1 MVTFRLRSAPVEG
14 VLGSGSERLRAGIWR
29 GDERT
34 AYLAPFPGAPP
45 PSVPFV
51 SRCLSKLSDKG
62 FSSVVTAALAPS
74 ESHAFVALDFEEHER
89 LRLLTHDLD
98 DLPPLTRGPGLR
110 RVHGRDWTGVLAVD
124 KSSFPRFWQL
134 DELGLR
140 HAVTATPAARLRIIT
155 SNDPG
160 AVAGYAITGRAGREG
175 YVQRLA
181 VEPREQGQGL
191 GRRLAL
197 DGLHWL
203 RRCHVRRAIVNTQ
216 NGNHVA
222 LSFYRHLGF
231 RFVPS
236 DLVVFRRDLT

>member
-1 MVTFRLRSAPVEG
+1 MTFRLRTASVEG

-34 AYLAPFPGAPP
+34 AYLAPFPGASP

-51 SRCLSKLSDKG
+51 SRCLGELSDKG
-62 FSSVVTAALAPS
+62 FLSVVTAALAPS
-74 ESHAFVALDFEEHER
+74 ESHAFVALDFEEHEH

-98 DLPPLTRGPGLR
+98 HLPPLTSRPGLR
-110 RVHGRDWTGVLAVD
+110 RVHGRDRTEVLAVD
-124 KSSFPRFWQL
+124 AASFPPFWQL
-134 DELGLR
+134 DEVGLR
-140 HAVTATPAARLRIIT
+140 QAVAATPTARLRMIT
-155 SNDPG
+155 PNDSG
-160 AVAGYAITGRAGREG
+160 TVAGYAITGRAGRDG

-181 VEPREQGQGL
+181 VRPPDQGRGL
-191 GRRLAL
+191 GRHLAL

-203 RRCHVRRAIVNTQ
+203 RRRRVRRAIVNTQ
-216 NGNHVA
+216 TGNRGA

-231 RFVPS
+231 RFAPS